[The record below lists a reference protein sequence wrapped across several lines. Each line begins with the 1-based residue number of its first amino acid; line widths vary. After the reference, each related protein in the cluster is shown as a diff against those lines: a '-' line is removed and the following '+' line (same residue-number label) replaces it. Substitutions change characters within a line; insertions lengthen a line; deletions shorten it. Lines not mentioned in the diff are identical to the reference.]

1 MSVLSRYEKLV
12 EESKNALPAL
22 LRPFQYQ
29 TQILLELGRHVL
41 VSVPTGQGKD
51 SDAADRLSAHG
62 RCFILY
68 LSLVFLFQSEDA
80 VALVIP
86 PTVMIEQQMEG
97 LLVAW
102 GIKYINLG
110 KISSV
115 SIANRIE
122 KEKPN
127 ILLSNIERL
136 EDSTV
141 QSALLSVRLRYV
153 AIDELQVS
161 IGPILGASLS
171 LC

>member
-1 MSVLSRYEKLV
+1 M
-12 EESKNALPAL
+12 
-22 LRPFQYQ
+22 
-29 TQILLELGRHVL
+29 
-41 VSVPTGQGKD
+41 
-51 SDAADRLSAHG
+51 
-62 RCFILY
+62 
-68 LSLVFLFQSEDA
+68 
-80 VALVIP
+80 ALVIP

-102 GIKYINLG
+102 GIRYINIG
-110 KISSV
+110 KISPG
-115 SIANRIE
+115 SIANRIG

-136 EDSTV
+136 EDTTV

>member
-1 MSVLSRYEKLV
+1 M
-12 EESKNALPAL
+12 
-22 LRPFQYQ
+22 
-29 TQILLELGRHVL
+29 
-41 VSVPTGQGKD
+41 
-51 SDAADRLSAHG
+51 
-62 RCFILY
+62 
-68 LSLVFLFQSEDA
+68 
-80 VALVIP
+80 IP

-102 GIKYINLG
+102 GIRYINIG
-110 KISSV
+110 KISPG
-115 SIANRIE
+115 SIANRIG

-136 EDSTV
+136 EDTTV

>member
-1 MSVLSRYEKLV
+1 
-12 EESKNALPAL
+12 
-22 LRPFQYQ
+22 
-29 TQILLELGRHVL
+29 
-41 VSVPTGQGKD
+41 
-51 SDAADRLSAHG
+51 
-62 RCFILY
+62 
-68 LSLVFLFQSEDA
+68 
-80 VALVIP
+80 
-86 PTVMIEQQMEG
+86 MIEQQMEG

-110 KISSV
+110 KISPV

>member
-1 MSVLSRYEKLV
+1 
-12 EESKNALPAL
+12 
-22 LRPFQYQ
+22 
-29 TQILLELGRHVL
+29 
-41 VSVPTGQGKD
+41 
-51 SDAADRLSAHG
+51 
-62 RCFILY
+62 
-68 LSLVFLFQSEDA
+68 
-80 VALVIP
+80 
-86 PTVMIEQQMEG
+86 MIEQQMEG

-161 IGPILGASLS
+161 IGPILSASLS

>member
-1 MSVLSRYEKLV
+1 M
-12 EESKNALPAL
+12 
-22 LRPFQYQ
+22 
-29 TQILLELGRHVL
+29 
-41 VSVPTGQGKD
+41 
-51 SDAADRLSAHG
+51 
-62 RCFILY
+62 
-68 LSLVFLFQSEDA
+68 
-80 VALVIP
+80 ALVIP

-102 GIKYINLG
+102 GIRYINIS
-110 KISSV
+110 KISPG
-115 SIANRIE
+115 SIANRIG

-136 EDSTV
+136 EDTTV

>member
-1 MSVLSRYEKLV
+1 M
-12 EESKNALPAL
+12 
-22 LRPFQYQ
+22 
-29 TQILLELGRHVL
+29 
-41 VSVPTGQGKD
+41 
-51 SDAADRLSAHG
+51 
-62 RCFILY
+62 
-68 LSLVFLFQSEDA
+68 
-80 VALVIP
+80 IP

-102 GIKYINLG
+102 GIRYINIG
-110 KISSV
+110 KISPS
-115 SIANRIE
+115 SIANRIG

-136 EDSTV
+136 EDTTV